1 MKLEDALEGQFDAQT
16 AEARRQAKHRL
27 REAAPELLAALKE
40 AVESLDSAEAES
52 HAEYCSPQHS
62 WRECGEGIRPQHL
75 IARLEALIA
84 RVEGGK

>member
-1 MKLEDALEGQFDAQT
+1 MQDAAGCLLVQESWILGDAD
-16 AEARRQAKHRL
+16 ARL
-27 REAAPELLAALKE
+27 IVAAPELLAALKE